1 MTQCPASDTT
11 TLLWIQNFL
20 TTRTQKVVVDG
31 SFSDT
36 AHVGSG
42 VPQGTVLGP
51 MLFLCYIV
59 VLLID
64 PSYEMVNRI
73 CVTSV

>member
-1 MTQCPASDTT
+1 MWSMIMYDVIFNIM
-11 TLLWIQNFL
+11 W
-20 TTRTQKVVVDG
+20 
-31 SFSDT
+31 S
-36 AHVGSG
+36 
-42 VPQGTVLGP
+42 
-51 MLFLCYIV
+51 IV

>member
-1 MTQCPASDTT
+1 MSIFW
-11 TLLWIQNFL
+11 TLGLISSSFIA
-20 TTRTQKVVVDG
+20 TRTQKVVVDG

-51 MLFLCYIV
+51 ILFLCYIND
-59 VLLID
+59 L
-64 PSYEMVNRI
+64 PS
-73 CVTSV
+73 